1 MKYNKPIIEF
11 DGRLFSY
18 TIASDIVRNGLG
30 AELNEIV
37 NGKEVYVAEVFR
49 NDTNLKIK
57 FNTFEANL
65 PYAALVK
72 LIEVFELEVTHEF
85 DV

>member
-1 MKYNKPIIEF
+1 MIEIE
-11 DGRLFSY
+11 GRVFSY
-18 TIASDIVRNGLG
+18 TIASDIIRNGLG
-30 AELNEIV
+30 AELNEVID
-37 NGKEVYVAEVFR
+37 GEEVFVAEVFR
-49 NDTNLKIK
+49 NDTNCKVE

-72 LIEVFELEVTHEF
+72 LFEIFELKVTHEF

>member
-1 MKYNKPIIEF
+1 MIEF

-30 AELNEIV
+30 AELNDIID
-37 NGKEVYVAEVFR
+37 GKEKFIAEVFR
-49 NDTNLKIK
+49 NDTNLKVE

-72 LIEVFELEVTHEF
+72 LFEVFELEVTHEF